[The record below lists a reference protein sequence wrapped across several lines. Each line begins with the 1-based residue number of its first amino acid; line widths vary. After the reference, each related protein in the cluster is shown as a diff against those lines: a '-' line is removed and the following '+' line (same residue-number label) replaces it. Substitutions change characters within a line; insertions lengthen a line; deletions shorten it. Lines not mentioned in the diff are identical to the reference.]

1 MMTTLCRTIGF
12 AIATLSLAM
21 AAAAAPAPTYTPAQ
35 ARLLAIRAAQV
46 DGYQRLAE
54 LILGAHALPQKT
66 VGDVIGRGTDGE
78 IALRLFLRSARTIGD
93 PRVYSD
99 GAAEVDIEIP
109 FDGVV
114 QKLTEL
120 CRAAGTAAPAL
131 ADLRAQAVDG
141 QLRVEGRGRPAQD
154 LPPEVVQKVE
164 GARLD
169 EFIEIYPTGW
179 ERVTAEG
186 RVEAVRRARISVYAA
201 LNELVRALRVGQAYT
216 VGDMV
221 RGSISGEAQLEALI
235 RGLPVAGAPR
245 LMPDCVAEVSVSV
258 DVRDLIRVLREIRAL
273 TPSETRWTDEQI
285 EQLSAQLKTDR
296 LTATGRGMPAPQQVR
311 PEEALSEAAGVPL
324 PDWAARVLE
333 GRGVAKRPIDVEDDA
348 EARLLTARSAKA
360 MAVVN
365 LERQVEAV
373 KLDDGGTVRERMA
386 KDEVFRRDV
395 AALLASAK
403 IVKYEPTADGKQW
416 EAVLRLPLQRLW
428 GFARPRQ

>member
-1 MMTTLCRTIGF
+1 
-12 AIATLSLAM
+12 
-21 AAAAAPAPTYTPAQ
+21 
-35 ARLLAIRAAQV
+35 
-46 DGYQRLAE
+46 
-54 LILGAHALPQKT
+54 
-66 VGDVIGRGTDGE
+66 
-78 IALRLFLRSARTIGD
+78 
-93 PRVYSD
+93 
-99 GAAEVDIEIP
+99 
-109 FDGVV
+109 
-114 QKLTEL
+114 
-120 CRAAGTAAPAL
+120 
-131 ADLRAQAVDG
+131 
-141 QLRVEGRGRPAQD
+141 
-154 LPPEVVQKVE
+154 
-164 GARLD
+164 
-169 EFIEIYPTGW
+169 
-179 ERVTAEG
+179 VTAEG